1 MDISTVAISSDG
13 KYVTFGCFYYG
24 IAITKLGEDGFYQL
38 PTIVFKDD
46 LYMRFWEATMDLTGQ
61 KQVMKTVENRYYVS
75 QDYGRTW
82 SLLADTEFTG
92 MIINPEGDML
102 ISSNISLYN
111 LEDPGN
117 TMSVTDVV
125 PTIEL
130 EQISSTE
137 IQTFSFGN
145 ILLDINS
152 VQTSTQLSDLVDN
165 NFQYFEFKNSNDEKQ
180 YFEITTSL

>member
-1 MDISTVAISSDG
+1 
-13 KYVTFGCFYYG
+13 
-24 IAITKLGEDGFYQL
+24 
-38 PTIVFKDD
+38 
-46 LYMRFWEATMDLTGQ
+46 
-61 KQVMKTVENRYYVS
+61 
-75 QDYGRTW
+75 
-82 SLLADTEFTG
+82 